1 MAKLEMKAIRNIA
14 LCGHGHSG
22 KSTLADKMLH
32 LTGAIN
38 RAASVDD
45 GTSICDFDQ
54 IEKEH
59 HYSIESHIVHLDY
72 QGRRFNIIDTPGYP
86 DFIGQTIA
94 ALHAV
99 ETAVIVINAHA
110 GIEVNTRR
118 VFAEAGK
125 IGLGRVIV
133 IDKMDSDNVDFEAL
147 VAEIQEV
154 FGKQCM
160 PLEVPVGQGA
170 GFRGVV
176 DALHHPRATA
186 GAVMDPVAIHTP
198 LVETIIEVDDETT
211 AHYFDGI
218 EPTDEELAKDLQE
231 SIRQGHLI
239 PILEVSGK
247 TGVGIKELL
256 DELALCAL
264 PPDAIRRTAFD
275 ENGVEVGLKEDAS
288 GPLVAQVFKT
298 RIDPYV
304 QKLSYLRIYN
314 GTLKKDDLVRLSG
327 GKKTLKIGQLLEIQ
341 GSETKPVESAGPGEI
356 VALAKVEELHT
367 NTTLGDWTMTPIK
380 FPTPMVGLAAAP
392 KNRGDE
398 AKLAGALH
406 KLVEE
411 DSTLTLDRDPQTKEL
426 VMHGMSELHLSVIRE
441 RLQKRDKVEIETH
454 QPKIPYR
461 ETIQHQAE
469 GSYRH
474 KKQTGGRGQF
484 GEVHIRM
491 YPLPLGIDI
500 EEFVTKERFPHL
512 RNQHYDEQLN
522 FLFIDSIVGGTIPN
536 NFIPA
541 IEKGFR
547 ERIERGVIAGYPVR
561 NLCIEVHFGKYHDVD
576 SSEAAFKT
584 AASQCFRQVF
594 AMAKPSL
601 LEPIV
606 TLNVTVPTSKI
617 GDISSDLSTRRGRV
631 LGMDNEGGG
640 MQTVTALVPLA
651 ELTTYNRSLS
661 SISGG
666 QGSYV
671 IEMSHYD
678 VVPPN
683 VLKQVMESA
692 QLGPEEDE

>member
-1 MAKLEMKAIRNIA
+1 MAKLEMAHIRNIA

-54 IEKEH
+54 IEKDH

-72 QGRRFNIIDTPGYP
+72 EGRRFNIIDTPGYP

-133 IDKMDSDNVDFEAL
+133 IDKMDSDNVDFESL

-186 GAVMDPVAIHTP
+186 GAVMDPVALNTP

-231 SIRQGHLI
+231 SIRQGHFI
-239 PILEVSGK
+239 PILEASGK

-256 DELALCAL
+256 DELTLCAL
-264 PPDAIRRTAFD
+264 PPDAIRRTALD
-275 ENGVEVGLKEDAS
+275 ENGDEVELKEDPS

-314 GTLKKDDLVRLSG
+314 GTLKKDDNVHLSG
-327 GKKTLKIGQLLEIQ
+327 GKKNLKVGQLLEIQ
-341 GSETKPVESAGPGEI
+341 GSETKPIDSAGPGEF

-367 NTTLGDWTMTPIK
+367 NTTLGNWTMSPIK

-426 VMHGMSELHLSVIRE
+426 VMHGMSELHLSVVRE

-491 YPLPLGIDI
+491 YPLPLGVDV
-500 EEFVTKERFPHL
+500 EDFATKERFPHL

-522 FLFIDSIVGGTIPN
+522 FLFVDSIVGGTIPN
-536 NFIPA
+536 NFLPA

-584 AASQCFRQVF
+584 AASQAFRQVF
-594 AMAKPSL
+594 ATAKPSL

-606 TLNVTVPTSKI
+606 TLHVTVPASKI

-651 ELTTYNRSLS
+651 EITTYNRSLS

-671 IEMSHYD
+671 IDFSHYD

-683 VLKQVMESA
+683 VQKQIMESA
-692 QLGPEEDE
+692 HLGPEEDE